1 MNTQT
6 TESDLV
12 DRDASEFPEQVQVL
26 GKFVCLDNLNFEK
39 GELWE
44 VLSEDCGHM
53 KKGLVV

>member
-1 MNTQT
+1 M
-6 TESDLV
+6 
-12 DRDASEFPEQVQVL
+12 SEFPEQVQVL
-26 GKFVCLDNLNFEK
+26 GKFVCLDDLNFEK